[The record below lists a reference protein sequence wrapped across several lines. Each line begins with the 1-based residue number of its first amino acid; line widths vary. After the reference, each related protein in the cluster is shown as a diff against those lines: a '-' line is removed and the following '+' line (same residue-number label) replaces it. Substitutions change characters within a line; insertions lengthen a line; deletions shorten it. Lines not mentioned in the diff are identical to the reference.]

1 MNDEQKDMTIRILD
15 DRYDGTVGTGDVY
28 AYLKPSEG
36 KVFEVHAPAGHM
48 LYVKK
53 WLNLVMISS
62 IDPAVL
68 AQLGQPLPPEDAA

>member
-36 KVFEVHAPAGHM
+36 KVF
-48 LYVKK
+48 
-53 WLNLVMISS
+53 
-62 IDPAVL
+62 
-68 AQLGQPLPPEDAA
+68 